1 MIGLRG
7 WFAEE
12 AGEMEGEI
20 LGDCRTLEWVTA
32 GAGVRSHTAPRYR
45 KWRGCLRS
53 WVRETVGTHR
63 SYSPL
68 SSAGVL
74 LFSSGPSWHGRVLCG
89 CDGRTAK
96 QKAFPSPATRAW
108 LPRTTKW
115 TFAVPKTGVVIF
127 SASSKLIIMGPNLWI
142 FLRWEQSINHR
153 EAAFSVMSMQFLYK
167 QE

>member
-1 MIGLRG
+1 MELRRFAQSGLVNLSRPPPVSHWGVQASRDPQNSRWLMIFLGQALPPGTERVFCKVTHFLTSFS
-7 WFAEE
+7 WS
-12 AGEMEGEI
+12 EGN
-20 LGDCRTLEWVTA
+20 GTFGPSCGFPRPSQGPAKDV
-32 GAGVRSHTAPRYR
+32 SHTAPRYR

-108 LPRTTKW
+108 LPRTTK
-115 TFAVPKTGVVIF
+115 
-127 SASSKLIIMGPNLWI
+127 
-142 FLRWEQSINHR
+142 
-153 EAAFSVMSMQFLYK
+153 
-167 QE
+167 